1 MASRGAAAAARAA
14 RAAAAAG
21 AASGAASSGDTS
33 GAASGA
39 AARAGA
45 AMGAASN
52 ASSSGN
58 AWAATYD
65 AAYASSVG
73 EQLLTPLRYAPPRR
87 LRRQDIIYVCER
99 TLRCLRAKLMKK
111 EEVTQDMVGLL
122 WCGSPG
128 SPGDLFLVPVD
139 LAVLPDK
146 GKSFWDLCGK
156 LGPARAADAILRARE
171 HFLRTTAEVP
181 LNALWRPIPACT
193 ISCEYQELIREDLEE
208 LRAVHVAD
216 LEEPRAAPLVDLEE
230 PRAVPLVD
238 LEELR
243 AVPLVDLEGP
253 RPAPLVDLAEPRAV
267 DQESADL
274 WSGLFAPDAGP
285 VDLVEPEPRPG
296 QPSCKRHKTG

>member
-1 MASRGAAAAARAA
+1 
-14 RAAAAAG
+14 
-21 AASGAASSGDTS
+21 
-33 GAASGA
+33 
-39 AARAGA
+39 
-45 AMGAASN
+45 
-52 ASSSGN
+52 
-58 AWAATYD
+58 
-65 AAYASSVG
+65 
-73 EQLLTPLRYAPPRR
+73 
-87 LRRQDIIYVCER
+87 
-99 TLRCLRAKLMKK
+99 
-111 EEVTQDMVGLL
+111 MVGLL

-238 LEELR
+238 LE
-243 AVPLVDLEGP
+243 GP

>member
-21 AASGAASSGDTS
+21 VASGAASSDDT
-33 GAASGA
+33 SGA

-45 AMGAASN
+45 AMGAASH

-73 EQLLTPLRYAPPRR
+73 EQLLLPLRYAPPRR

-99 TLRCLRAKLMKK
+99 TRRCLRAKLMKK

-122 WCGSPG
+122 WCGSPE

-139 LAVLPDK
+139 LAVLPGK

-171 HFLRTTAEVP
+171 HFLLTTAEVP

-193 ISCEYQELIREDLEE
+193 ISCEY
-208 LRAVHVAD
+208 
-216 LEEPRAAPLVDLEE
+216 
-230 PRAVPLVD
+230 
-238 LEELR
+238 
-243 AVPLVDLEGP
+243 
-253 RPAPLVDLAEPRAV
+253 
-267 DQESADL
+267 
-274 WSGLFAPDAGP
+274 
-285 VDLVEPEPRPG
+285 
-296 QPSCKRHKTG
+296 K

>member
-1 MASRGAAAAARAA
+1 
-14 RAAAAAG
+14 
-21 AASGAASSGDTS
+21 
-33 GAASGA
+33 
-39 AARAGA
+39 
-45 AMGAASN
+45 MGAASN

-58 AWAATYD
+58 ALAAAYD
-65 AAYASSVG
+65 AADASSAG
-73 EQLLTPLRYAPPRR
+73 EQLLTPLRYAAPRR

-99 TLRCLRAKLMKK
+99 TLRCLREKLMKK

-122 WCGSPG
+122 WCGSPE

-171 HFLRTTAEVP
+171 HFLLTTAEVP

-230 PRAVPLVD
+230 PRAMPLVDLEELRAVPLVDLVEPRAMPLVD